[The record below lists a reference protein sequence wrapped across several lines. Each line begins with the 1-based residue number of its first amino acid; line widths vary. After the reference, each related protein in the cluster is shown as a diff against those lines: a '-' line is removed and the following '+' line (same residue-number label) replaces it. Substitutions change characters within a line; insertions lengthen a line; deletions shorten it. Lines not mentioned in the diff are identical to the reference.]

1 MRIERRVRR
10 AAILLCLPAA
20 SSLLG
25 AVDDATLAMSGVASP
40 VHHMCMCITVLRGGG
55 GERTLPTQPWI
66 TEGLRPEEDPAG
78 NIWETKSWRERIR
91 RHQQDK
97 TARKWTEYDAYGP
110 VKYVRAH
117 IVLPHALHCIAK
129 VLCALCAAMCASKA
143 HIFWFIGLVLGADC
157 CDALMNRSTRR
168 AI

>member
-1 MRIERRVRR
+1 
-10 AAILLCLPAA
+10 
-20 SSLLG
+20 
-25 AVDDATLAMSGVASP
+25 
-40 VHHMCMCITVLRGGG
+40 MCMCITVLRGGG

-129 VLCALCAAMCASKA
+129 VCVMCGDVCKQST
-143 HIFWFIGLVLGADC
+143 HRFLVYLTISW
-157 CDALMNRSTRR
+157 R
-168 AI
+168 